1 MEPTTLQII
10 WFLLYGVLIA
20 GYAVL
25 DGFDLGVGILSMFRK
40 EPQDRRLMMNA
51 IGPVWDGNE
60 VWLLTAGG
68 ALFAAFPVV
77 YARVFSAFYLA
88 LVLVMLGLIARAVSM
103 EFRSKVEEPG
113 WRRLWD
119 WLFGIG
125 SLLPALLFGV
135 AVGNIMRGLPLDSS
149 RLFTGSFF
157 GLLHPYCL
165 LIGLVGLAMFTTQG
179 AVYMAIKSTGE
190 LHEDMKAWATRAWMA
205 WVVLYVAA
213 TLATFFA
220 ASHLFDGVLGNPVT
234 WIAFIAL
241 LAALVYLPIA
251 VRAEKLGLAFISSS
265 TAIVAQIAL
274 VGVALYPRMVPSV
287 TDLANSLTITN
298 ASSTERTLGV
308 MLVIALVGMPMVI
321 GYTIYVYRTFKGKVE
336 LTEDSY

>member
-1 MEPTTLQII
+1 MEPTTLQIL

-25 DGFDLGVGILSMFRK
+25 DGFDLGVGVLSLFRK
-40 EPQDRRLMMNA
+40 DPHDRRLMMNA

-60 VWLLTAGG
+60 VWLITAGG

-88 LVLVMLGLIARAVSM
+88 LMLVLLGLIARAVSM
-103 EFRSKVEEPG
+103 EFRGKVDEPG

-119 WLFGIG
+119 LLFGIG

-135 AVGNIMRGLPLDSS
+135 AVGNIMRGLPLDADGM
-149 RLFTGSFF
+149 FTGGFF

-165 LIGLVGLAMFTTQG
+165 LIGLLGLAMFTTQG

-190 LHEDMKAWATRAWMA
+190 LQDAMRAWATRAWMA
-205 WVVLYVAA
+205 WVALYVAA
-213 TLATFFA
+213 TIATIFA
-220 ASHLFDGVLGNPVT
+220 ATHLFDGVLENPIT
-234 WIAFIAL
+234 WIAFLAL
-241 LAALVYLPIA
+241 LGALVYVPVG
-251 VRAEKLGLAFISSS
+251 VRAGKLGRAFIASS
-265 TAIVAQIAL
+265 TAIVAMIAL
-274 VGVALYPRMVPSV
+274 VGVGLYPRMVPSA

-298 ASSTERTLGV
+298 ASSTERTLGT
-308 MLVIALVGMPMVI
+308 MLVIALLGMPLVI
-321 GYTIYVYRTFKGKVE
+321 GYTIFVYRAFKGKVE
-336 LTEDSY
+336 ITEDSY